1 MYYQLLVGNNS
12 IQTGVIKDQKNEAI
26 ALNQRVYAESKE
38 NKLFLLVWEKNLIKD
53 KIIGVNQ
60 MPLDNLA
67 SGDKNLTLLDPESK
81 H

>member
-1 MYYQLLVGNNS
+1 MYYQLLVGNSS

>member
-53 KIIGVNQ
+53 KIIGVSQ

-67 SGDKNLTLLDPESK
+67 SGDKNVTLLDPESK
-81 H
+81 E

>member
-12 IQTGVIKDQKNEAI
+12 IQTRVIKEQKNEAI
-26 ALNQRVYAESKE
+26 ALNQRIYAESKE

-67 SGDKNLTLLDPESK
+67 SGDKNVTLLDPESK
-81 H
+81 E